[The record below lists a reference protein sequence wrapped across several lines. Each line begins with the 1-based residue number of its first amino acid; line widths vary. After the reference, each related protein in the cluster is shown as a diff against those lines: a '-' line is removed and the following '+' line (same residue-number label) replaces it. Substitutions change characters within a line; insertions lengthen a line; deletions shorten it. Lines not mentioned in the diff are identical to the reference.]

1 VEVLRM
7 KLFAFLVT
15 TADGYYEGPNQEFDW
30 PVVDD
35 EFNQFA
41 IEQLEEIDTLVFG
54 RNTYEAM
61 ASYWPTP
68 LAQQNDPVV
77 AGKMNGL
84 PKIVVSTTLGE
95 PTWQNTRLIGQNVAE
110 EIAKLKQQP
119 GKALAIFG
127 SSDLT
132 VRLMKLGLVDELR
145 IMVHPVILGAGN
157 SVFRTSGQ
165 RFRLKL
171 LNVRQFD
178 SGNVMLYYQPV
189 SA

>member
-1 VEVLRM
+1 M

-54 RNTYEAM
+54 RTTYEGM

-68 LAQQNDPVV
+68 LAEQNDPMV
-77 AGKMNGL
+77 ASKMNGL
-84 PKIVVSTTLGE
+84 SKI
-95 PTWQNTRLIGQNVAE
+95 VAE
-110 EIAKLKQQP
+110 EIARLKRQP

-132 VRLMKLGLVDELR
+132 VRLMKLGLIDELR
-145 IMVHPVILGAGN
+145 IMVHPVILGAGK
-157 SVFRTSGQ
+157 SVFRTADQ
-165 RFRLKL
+165 RFGLKL
-171 LNVRQFD
+171 LNVKQFD
-178 SGNVMLYYQPV
+178 SGNVMLYYQPL

>member
-1 VEVLRM
+1 M

-35 EFNQFA
+35 EFNEFA

-68 LAQQNDPVV
+68 LAEQNDPVV
-77 AGKMNGL
+77 AGRMNGL
-84 PKIVVSTTLGE
+84 PKVVVSTTLE
-95 PTWQNTRLIGQNVAE
+95 DPAWANTRLINRNAAE
-110 EIAKLKQQP
+110 EIARLKQQP

-145 IMVHPVILGAGN
+145 IMVHPVILGAGK
-157 SVFRTSGQ
+157 SSFRTSDQ
-165 RFRLKL
+165 RFTLKL
-171 LNVRQFD
+171 LDVRRFN
-178 SGNVMLYYQPV
+178 SGNVMLSYQPV

>member
-1 VEVLRM
+1 M

-54 RNTYEAM
+54 RTTYEGM

-68 LAQQNDPVV
+68 LAEQNDPMV
-77 AGKMNGL
+77 ASKMNGL
-84 PKIVVSTTLGE
+84 SKIVVSTTLQN
-95 PTWQNTRLIGQNVAE
+95 PTWANTRLINQNVAE
-110 EIAKLKQQP
+110 EIARLKRQP

-132 VRLMKLGLVDELR
+132 VRLMKLGLIDELR
-145 IMVHPVILGAGN
+145 IMVHPVILGAGK
-157 SVFRTSGQ
+157 SVFRTADQ
-165 RFRLKL
+165 RFGLKL
-171 LNVRQFD
+171 LNVKQFD
-178 SGNVMLYYQPV
+178 SGNVMLYYQPL